1 MCSQFFGSS
10 ARQLLVA
17 HGPDGWTGHG
27 FSSGQ
32 PGTVHGLLARGIAC
46 QPMDGDMDE
55 RELLAELL
63 RVLNAI
69 RSMLF
74 WFGLVGAVLLAV
86 LISTQS

>member
-1 MCSQFFGSS
+1 
-10 ARQLLVA
+10 
-17 HGPDGWTGHG
+17 
-27 FSSGQ
+27 
-32 PGTVHGLLARGIAC
+32 
-46 QPMDGDMDE
+46 MDE